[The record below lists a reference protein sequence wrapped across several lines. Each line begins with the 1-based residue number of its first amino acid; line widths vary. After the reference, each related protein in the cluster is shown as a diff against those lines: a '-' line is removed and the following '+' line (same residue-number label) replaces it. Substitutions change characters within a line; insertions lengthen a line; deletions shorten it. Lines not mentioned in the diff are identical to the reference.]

1 MNSEIGMHD
10 FASPH
15 CSYCQH
21 FEKSFE
27 TDLVVEWGY
36 CSLKKVP
43 PPEDLER
50 VRKKVESGDYQELL
64 SRTQELGLFMPTIT
78 YCADFT
84 DLYPF

>member
-1 MNSEIGMHD
+1 MHD
-10 FASPH
+10 LASPH

-21 FEKSFE
+21 FEHSFQ

-43 PPEDLER
+43 PQEDLESIKEEAEAGEYR
-50 VRKKVESGDYQELL
+50 GVF
-64 SRTQELGLFMPTIT
+64 SRAEELGLFMPTIT
-78 YCADFT
+78 QCEQFS

>member
-1 MNSEIGMHD
+1 MSSKTVMHD
-10 FASPH
+10 LASPH

-21 FEKSFE
+21 FENSFQ

-36 CSLKKVP
+36 CSLKKIP

-50 VRKKVESGDYQELL
+50 IREKAESGDYRELL
-64 SRTQELGLFMPTIT
+64 SRAQDLGLFMPTIT
-78 YCADFT
+78 RCADFS